1 LGLNFFNTGVVALGV
16 DLYLGAGVIIDDN
29 LNFLLRGKIGYGL
42 YLMLDTFYIQV
53 DYIPET
59 SVFGRSLSVGVGFS
73 YFY

>member
-1 LGLNFFNTGVVALGV
+1 MN
-16 DLYLGAGVIIDDN
+16 IDIPLDGTN
-29 LNFLLRGKIGYGL
+29 VNEVTTDKDAMSLLIMRHKELL